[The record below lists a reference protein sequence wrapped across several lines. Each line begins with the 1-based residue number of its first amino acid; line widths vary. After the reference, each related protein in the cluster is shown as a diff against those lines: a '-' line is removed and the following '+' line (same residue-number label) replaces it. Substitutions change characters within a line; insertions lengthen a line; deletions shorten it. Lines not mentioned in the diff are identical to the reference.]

1 MAWGDPGPK
10 AMPALQFKWPGGGNF
25 PECIENCIP
34 LLEMEAQGVIQG
46 PRPHYRVLTWAL
58 SVAIIRVRPRET
70 GTLWISGQVT
80 GSGLDSGAPVAQL
93 DRAADF

>member
-1 MAWGDPGPK
+1 MAWRDLSLK
-10 AMPALQFKWPGGGNF
+10 AMPALQFRWAGAGF
-25 PECIENCIP
+25 IPECRGNCIP
-34 LLEMEAQGVIQG
+34 SREMEAQGVIQG